1 MSGQTFIVGVLTS
14 QDEEEAW
21 WTQEFMKSKWSL
33 GSRGKSV
40 DLPAPQVC
48 DLSGNIVNHTGG
60 MPRRTPVSLL
70 QAVTG
75 IKRHPPHGLAMASLG
90 GYLFLINDVNPSPL
104 ATYSLL
110 IKIYN
115 GGFQIEALLSAAVV
129 LKEGQFYP
137 PGTTNSIWT

>member
-1 MSGQTFIVGVLTS
+1 
-14 QDEEEAW
+14 
-21 WTQEFMKSKWSL
+21 
-33 GSRGKSV
+33 
-40 DLPAPQVC
+40 
-48 DLSGNIVNHTGG
+48 
-60 MPRRTPVSLL
+60 
-70 QAVTG
+70 
-75 IKRHPPHGLAMASLG
+75 MASLG